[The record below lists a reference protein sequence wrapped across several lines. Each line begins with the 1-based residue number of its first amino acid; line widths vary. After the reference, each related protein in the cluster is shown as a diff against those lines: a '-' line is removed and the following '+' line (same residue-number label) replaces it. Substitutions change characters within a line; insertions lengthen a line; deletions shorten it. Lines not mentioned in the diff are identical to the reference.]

1 MFRAAVKT
9 ALVFF
14 FFFFVSALL
23 EGTWDACKIFTFT
36 ATLGYVVVTYAVAM
50 FC

>member
-9 ALVFF
+9 ALV
-14 FFFFVSALL
+14 FFFVSALL

-36 ATLGYVVVTYAVAM
+36 ATLGYVVTYAVAV
-50 FC
+50 FY